1 MENATKALIM
11 AGTVLISI
19 LLISFL
25 VLFLRKGASASAE
38 YHNTMSDAE
47 LAKFNSQFE
56 VYDGRENNT
65 YFDVITVANM
75 VYDINKKNENDIQNQ
90 IYFELKI
97 DNSNIY
103 TIPKDCSNLERDTF
117 LLVNSKKNM
126 YNTQITIAGKQTTL
140 ISEYSKITENSPI
153 DYVYKFTGKITKY
166 NDITGKVEEI
176 KFTKK

>member
-56 VYDGRENNT
+56 VYDRDNNT

-90 IYFELKI
+90 IDFKLI
-97 DNSNIY
+97 IGNNTTY
-103 TIPKDCSNLERDTF
+103 TIPKDCSKLERDTF
-117 LLVNSKKNM
+117 LLGNNEKNM
-126 YNTQITIAGKQTTL
+126 YNTQITIEGKQTTL
-140 ISEYSKITENSPI
+140 ISEYSKITEKSPI

-166 NDITGKVEEI
+166 NDVTGKVEEI
-176 KFTKK
+176 QFTKN